1 MLSELCWLMV
11 GFDDWRGSHT
21 LDALRGRRIMIF
33 RGWLTRGFARLWQPL
48 AASGGPSGDPPDP
61 LSIPF
66 QIFDASM
73 ARLFDASMLA
83 AGLSLVLVAG

>member
-1 MLSELCWLMV
+1 MNISMIV
-11 GFDDWRGSHT
+11 NDIWRLADQKVCRPVAACAS
-21 LDALRGRRIMIF
+21 
-33 RGWLTRGFARLWQPL
+33 LWR
-48 AASGGPSGDPPDP
+48 PSGDPPDP